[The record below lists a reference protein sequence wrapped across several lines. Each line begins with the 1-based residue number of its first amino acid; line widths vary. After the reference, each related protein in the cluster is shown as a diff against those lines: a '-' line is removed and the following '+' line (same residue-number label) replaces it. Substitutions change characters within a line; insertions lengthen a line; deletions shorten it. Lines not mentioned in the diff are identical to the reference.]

1 MASLQA
7 FLSFLPR
14 APKFP
19 LPLLTPAKQ
28 ATTVMCLLPVQDI
41 CSELLLVL
49 HIKYTPH
56 LQKKNKFKPWVF
68 PQLWTYVSLLHRL
81 NTLSWTFRLSQGTG

>member
-19 LPLLTPAKQ
+19 LSLLTPATQ
-28 ATTVMCLLPVQDI
+28 ASYSKVFLSFVNELQRGSDAFSILGILTVNL
-41 CSELLLVL
+41 
-49 HIKYTPH
+49 
-56 LQKKNKFKPWVF
+56 
-68 PQLWTYVSLLHRL
+68 
-81 NTLSWTFRLSQGTG
+81 

>member
-14 APKFP
+14 APNALSRAPINACK
-19 LPLLTPAKQ
+19 AGYDC
-28 ATTVMCLLPVQDI
+28 MCLLPVQDI
-41 CSELLLVL
+41 CSELSLVL

-56 LQKKNKFKPWVF
+56 LQKK
-68 PQLWTYVSLLHRL
+68 TYVSLLHRL
-81 NTLSWTFRLSQGTG
+81 NALSLTFRLTQGTG

>member
-14 APKFP
+14 AAIFP
-19 LPLLTPAKQ
+19 LPLLTPANQ

-56 LQKKNKFKPWVF
+56 LQKKKIQTMGFSPTVDLCKFTSSLK
-68 PQLWTYVSLLHRL
+68 YVMLDL
-81 NTLSWTFRLSQGTG
+81 